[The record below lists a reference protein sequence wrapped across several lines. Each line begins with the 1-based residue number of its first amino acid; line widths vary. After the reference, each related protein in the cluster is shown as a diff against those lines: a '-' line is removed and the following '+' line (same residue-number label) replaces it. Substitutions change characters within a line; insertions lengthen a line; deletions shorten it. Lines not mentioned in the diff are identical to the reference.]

1 MCVKWMRNIDISEQ
15 IDRWRLGDRLETS
28 RGSQSI
34 NPYLD
39 RQHQTSKLGQASHP
53 HQQSIDKL
61 CVGSAGVEHA
71 LTMWSLGYILL

>member
-39 RQHQTSKLGQASHP
+39 RQHQTSKLGQAAHP
-53 HQQSIDKL
+53 H
-61 CVGSAGVEHA
+61 
-71 LTMWSLGYILL
+71 